1 MLSKTRVVVAKMAII
16 QEVLG
21 MVDTTVGNVASTT
34 YADIVNAIEPVV
46 ASASILVVILVA
58 INIVTQTVPMNYG
71 TALSLGLRIVL
82 VNIFLIFGNL
92 ETVYD
97 ALTNAPSEIGTGFLS
112 ALSSGTVS
120 NLYEGLD
127 DLYLRALDIGQAVSQ
142 NGGFLA
148 GALTSVFVFLIAAAM
163 ATITIIVLSAA
174 KIMLAVLISIAPVAI
189 ACTLFK
195 QSAPI
200 FEAWVKLAIGFAF
213 VPLLVAAMAG
223 FTIAAGDA
231 VIPGN
236 LDDVETLG
244 DVISFIV
251 IMMLGAG
258 LMVLVPTFAQS
269 LAATNI
275 GIAGIAGAA
284 AGYPG
289 RVARGAGSAM
299 RGADDFRRGASAGLG
314 PKGTSV
320 SDRSSTSARVGNYSA
335 RAVTSIASK
344 MKKG

>member
-1 MLSKTRVVVAKMAII
+1 MAII
-16 QEVLG
+16 QQILD
-21 MVDTTVGNVASTT
+21 MVDDTVGGVAADT
-34 YADIVNAIEPVV
+34 YPDIVAAIGPVV
-46 ASASILVVILVA
+46 ASASVLVVLLVGA
-58 INIVTQTVPMNYG
+58 NMVTQTVALNYS
-71 TALSLGLRIVL
+71 TAISLGLRIIL
-82 VNIFLIFGNL
+82 VNVFLLFGNI
-92 ETVYD
+92 EPVYN
-97 ALTNAPSEIGTGFLS
+97 ALTNAPAEVGAGMLG
-112 ALSSGTVS
+112 ALSGGEVS

-127 DLYLRALDIGQAVSQ
+127 NLYLRALDIGQAVSQ

-174 KIMLAVLISIAPVAI
+174 KIMLAVLIAIAPVAI

-223 FTIAAGDA
+223 FTIVAGEA
-231 VIPGN
+231 VIPAN

-289 RVARGAGSAM
+289 NAFRGAGSAASGAA
-299 RGADDFRRGASAGLG
+299 RGAMGN
-314 PKGTSV
+314 SV
-320 SDRSSTSARVGNYSA
+320 SALASPAAKVANVASRTIRSGSIG
-335 RAVTSIASK
+335 AVNIAKK
-344 MKKG
+344 MKNG